1 MLFTVSTTRFSQ
13 YVQLEVG
20 GPSSLKNFVE
30 MVGSFAGETLY
41 WSDRRALVDLRK
53 VVGELTAPEQV
64 FLGEL
69 VAQDLSHLE
78 KIASVVPEALVTHNS
93 ETAAQQMGMRLR
105 VFSRKEDAVA
115 WLTAPSPA
123 GAGAAS
129 TRTAA

>member
-1 MLFTVSTTRFSQ
+1 MLFTVSTTRFSE
-13 YVQLEVG
+13 YVQVEVA

-30 MVGSFAGETLY
+30 MVSAFSAETLY

-53 VVGELTAPEQV
+53 VVGELTHQEQV

-78 KIASVVPEALVTHNS
+78 KIASIVPEALVTHNS
-93 ETAAQQMGMRLR
+93 ENAAQQMGMRLR
-105 VFSRKEDAVA
+105 VFSSKDAAVA
-115 WLTAPSPA
+115 WLTLPSPC
-123 GAGAAS
+123 GAGAAA

>member
-13 YVQLEVG
+13 YVQLEVA

-30 MVGSFAGETLY
+30 MVSAFSGETMY

-53 VVGELTAPEQV
+53 VVGELTPHEQI

-78 KIASVVPEALVTHNS
+78 RIASVVPAALITHNS
-93 ETAAQQMGMRLR
+93 ENAAQELGMRLR
-105 VFSRKEDAVA
+105 VFSSKDDAVA
-115 WLTAPSPA
+115 WLTEPSPS

-129 TRTAA
+129 ARSAA

>member
-13 YVQLEVG
+13 YVQVEVT

-30 MVGSFAGETLY
+30 MVGAFATDTLY

-53 VVGELTAPEQV
+53 VVGELTPPEQV

-69 VAQDLSHLE
+69 VAQDLSHLD
-78 KIASVVPEALVTHNS
+78 KIASIVPQAMVTHNS
-93 ETAAQQMGMRLR
+93 ENAAQEMGMRLR
-105 VFSRKEDAVA
+105 VFASKEDAMA
-115 WLTAPSPA
+115 WLAVESPTGS
-123 GAGAAS
+123 GAGA

>member
-13 YVQLEVG
+13 YVQLEVA

-30 MVGSFAGETLY
+30 MVSAFSGDTLY

-53 VVGELTAPEQV
+53 VVGELTPPEQV
-64 FLGEL
+64 FLGEM

-78 KIASVVPEALVTHNS
+78 RIASIVPEALVTHNS
-93 ETAAQQMGMRLR
+93 ENAAQQMGMRLR
-105 VFSRKEDAVA
+105 VFSNKDDAVA

-123 GAGAAS
+123 GADAAS
-129 TRTAA
+129 ARAAA